1 MSIVKLRFNLRAL
14 ILVVSLVS
22 MALAFVSQMGVRVA
36 NFELIENNLALNPVG
51 LVQGKMSFK
60 CTTNEYPDSNW
71 MFECNVVNL
80 QKPGILELKPGALRR
95 LRYRGVA
102 LGPWGKEDPYSK
114 FVTRG
119 LKIQKSSI
127 VGFVT
132 YETGAEVM
140 INGQQ

>member
-1 MSIVKLRFNLRAL
+1 MSIVKLRFNLKAL
-14 ILVVSLVS
+14 ILVISLVS
-22 MALAFVSQMGVRVA
+22 LALAFVSQVGVRVA
-36 NFELIENNLALNPVG
+36 NFELIENNLALNTDG
-51 LVQGKMSFK
+51 LVQGKMSFR

-102 LGPWGKEDPYSK
+102 MGLWGKEDPYSK

>member
-14 ILVVSLVS
+14 ILVVSLLS
-22 MALAFVSQMGVRVA
+22 LALAIVSQVGLRVA
-36 NFELIENNLALNPVG
+36 NFELLENNLALNTEGV
-51 LVQGKMSFK
+51 VQGKMSFQ

-80 QKPGILELKPGALRR
+80 QQPEILGLKPGVSKK
-95 LRYRGVA
+95 LRYRAVA
-102 LGPWGKEDPYSK
+102 LGPWRKEDPYSL

>member
-1 MSIVKLRFNLRAL
+1 MVKLRFNLRAL
-14 ILVVSLVS
+14 ILIVSLVS
-22 MALAFVSQMGVRVA
+22 IGLAFVSQVGMRVA
-36 NFELIENNLALNPVG
+36 NFELIENNLAFNADG
-51 LVQGKMSFK
+51 LVQGKMLLR

-71 MFECNVVNL
+71 IFECNVVNL
-80 QKPGILELKPGALRR
+80 QKPDMLNLESGTLRR

>member
-1 MSIVKLRFNLRAL
+1 MVKLRFNLRAL

-22 MALAFVSQMGVRVA
+22 FGLAFVSQVGMRVA
-36 NFELIENNLALNPVG
+36 NFELIQNNLALNADG
-51 LVQGKMSFK
+51 LVQGKMSFR

-71 MFECNVVNL
+71 IFECNVVNL
-80 QKPGILELKPGALRR
+80 QKPEILKLKPGALRT

-102 LGPWGKEDPYSK
+102 LGPLVKEDPYSK